1 MKKQIFNFIE
11 ISFKNQINQY
21 GYSEIDEI
29 TLIKKLDNG
38 DVLGALRELKF
49 EQMNGD
55 YVEVV
60 NVTELIIDDIHEDL
74 RTIEFPK
81 DLNGFDYEA
90 EYGTKALIE
99 YLEQK
104 QKNDL
109 ELEILGNLKQYPNP
123 CYADVDLFIL
133 ENRVQK
139 YGLDIIQKIKIELE
153 KQKIRE

>member
-1 MKKQIFNFIE
+1 MKEQILNFIE
-11 ISFKNQINQY
+11 IALKNKINQY
-21 GYSEIDEI
+21 GDSEIDE
-29 TLIKKLDNG
+29 TVLKEKLDNG
-38 DVLGALRELKF
+38 DVVGALKELKF
-49 EQMNGD
+49 EKMNGD

-133 ENRVQK
+133 ENRVEK
-139 YGLDIIQKIKIELE
+139 YGFDIIQKIKMELE
-153 KQKIRE
+153 K